1 MRSLVVCFA
10 LVCGYAHAGVL
21 PETHR
26 GELIR
31 MVLDNFWGKAK
42 LPGGQF
48 VQPASEQE
56 RITVPISRAAAH
68 RTIDAWI
75 ELSFSCRTSLTWS
88 RSVHRLN
95 AIVRTTSPSGASE
108 IPNGRRRRGTR
119 PGTTTRQTEEGS
131 NSLGCAGSIRRL
143 GPIVDDSARLLMYL
157 PLAADGFA
165 LRISSTTTR

>member
-1 MRSLVVCFA
+1 MNFVLVVCLA
-10 LVCGYAHAGVL
+10 LTCGLAHAGVL

-68 RTIDAWI
+68 RTIDAGEISGLGEWCKLDW
-75 ELSFSCRTSLTWS
+75 EPHYYSLTRAARARGFS
-88 RSVHRLN
+88 DKQVAFVSVLHGAAQGVVATAMAKGGECN
-95 AIVRTTSPSGASE
+95 EDRTRIE
-108 IPNGRRRRGTR
+108 
-119 PGTTTRQTEEGS
+119 Q
-131 NSLGCAGSIRRL
+131 
-143 GPIVDDSARLLMYL
+143 LLKQSTDKDF
-157 PLAADGFA
+157 DGN
-165 LRISSTTTR
+165 